1 MAFAHGFAVLVVAV
15 ATLAPTLTATAQQ
28 PTDSGAFVIRLGRDT
43 LKVERFVFRDGV
55 LRSESIRRGAGVEL
69 QHVDMM
75 LNTDGSIARVQ
86 TRIYPWPLD
95 SAERP
100 SGGSVAYVDGDSTI
114 LELGLPPTVR
124 RVAYPGRGQIF
135 NLVANPFIFSL
146 YVALA
151 AHAPARVGDTLMR
164 QHMASTL
171 GVRPLTVRRAAPELV
186 TAESSIMGLMR
197 IRVDGAGRVRELDG
211 IGSSLNFHGERIGWV
226 DLDSV
231 ARSFDRMN
239 KAAGSIATL
248 SPRDSLLATAGAA
261 NLRVDY
267 SRPSRRGRL
276 VFGGIVPWNRVWRT
290 GANLATHFTTDRTLA
305 FGNVVVPPGKYT
317 LFTMPTEAG
326 WTLIVNRQTGQWGT
340 EYDASQDLARIPMRV
355 SRLPTP
361 VEKFT
366 IAIEPRGA
374 GGMLRLSWDTTEATA
389 QFALR

>member
-1 MAFAHGFAVLVVAV
+1 VSFIPRCVALL
-15 ATLAPTLTATAQQ
+15 AGAMLAPALPVKAQ
-28 PTDSGAFVIRLGRDT
+28 PRADSGAFVIRLGRDT
-43 LKVERFVFRDGV
+43 LKVERFVFREGV

-69 QHVDMM
+69 QRVDMM
-75 LNTDGSIARVQ
+75 LNNDGSIARVQ
-86 TRIYPWPLD
+86 TRIYAWPLD

-100 SGGSVAYVDGDSTI
+100 SGGSAAYVEGDSTI
-114 LELGLPPTVR
+114 LELGLPP
-124 RVAYPGRGQIF
+124 RVQRIAYPGRGQIL

-146 YVALA
+146 YIPLA
-151 AHAPARVGDTLMR
+151 AHAPARIGDTLMR

-171 GVRPLTVRRAAPELV
+171 GVRPLTVRRASPELV

-239 KAAGSIATL
+239 RAAGAIPML
-248 SPRDSLLATAGAA
+248 SPRDSVLATAGTA

-290 GANLATHFTTDRTLA
+290 GANLATHFTTDRALA
-305 FGNVVVPPGKYT
+305 FGDVLIPPGKYT
-317 LFTMPTEAG
+317 LFTMPTEKG

-340 EYDASQDLARIPMRV
+340 EHDASQDLARIPMRV
-355 SRLPTP
+355 QRLPTP
-361 VEKFT
+361 VEQFT
-366 IAIEPRGA
+366 IFVEPRGA
-374 GGMLRLSWDTTEATA
+374 GGTLRLLWDTTEANA
-389 QFALR
+389 QFSVR